1 MTDTD
6 TLCKLAEAATHDI
19 VNRLNRVADERRTA
33 SCHDEKI
40 AMFVVARISR
50 DDAKLMDEAAAEIT
64 TLRAKVKAQAEALKP
79 FAELAQ
85 HFTNAPDDGWIW
97 RGEEPLEIT
106 VGDLRRAA
114 QEAGNE

>member
-1 MTDTD
+1 MTADTD

-64 TLRAKVKAQAEALKP
+64 TLRAKVKAQAEALQSMVDVTDGLPRSYMSFNDIASIKE
-79 FAELAQ
+79 AKEL
-85 HFTNAPDDGWIW
+85 
-97 RGEEPLEIT
+97 
-106 VGDLRRAA
+106 LRRAA
-114 QEAGNE
+114 QEAGNAV